1 MLKLCFCCL
10 TILRFVASA
19 SGGNQDA
26 NISNV
31 QAIQIS
37 FVAWKTLGAAVIVS
51 CLHKA
56 VTLPQ
61 DECKSEIESDSD
73 VSVVKNWAEFMKNCT
88 ILKTSQGMKFVLML
102 MERNRASCDDM
113 KPEDD
118 EEDNTDVITI
128 METSIMVQSLRLFL
142 LSKNDVMDTPIE
154 RNEISKN
161 LPRNQY

>member
-1 MLKLCFCCL
+1 
-10 TILRFVASA
+10 
-19 SGGNQDA
+19 
-26 NISNV
+26 
-31 QAIQIS
+31 
-37 FVAWKTLGAAVIVS
+37 
-51 CLHKA
+51 
-56 VTLPQ
+56 
-61 DECKSEIESDSD
+61 
-73 VSVVKNWAEFMKNCT
+73 
-88 ILKTSQGMKFVLML
+88 MKFVLML